1 MDIKIA
7 ANTNDILGEG
17 VIWNHKE
24 NALYWVDAFA
34 PAIRRLDYHTNK
46 IESWNTKEIIGS
58 LVFDNN
64 GKIIAGTESG
74 FVSISLNPWQ
84 KDILINPQKN
94 DGIIFNDGKCDR
106 KGRYFV
112 GTMHKDFIDNEGILW
127 QLDKDLNCRKI
138 DDNITVSNGLA
149 FSPDN
154 KIMYFADTRKDLV
167 YKYDYNLEE
176 GIATNKSI
184 FLSTSNRIGRVDG
197 ATVDISGN
205 YWAALIHESAIVC
218 FSPEGKEINKIELPV
233 KHPTM
238 CTFGG
243 PNLDRLYIVTSRKF
257 LKHNEINDLAG
268 SLFYVDGLNT
278 KGIEETF
285 FGG

>member
-84 KDILINPQKN
+84 KDILINPQKKT
-94 DGIIFNDGKCDR
+94 GIIFNDGKCDR

-112 GTMHKDFIDNEGILW
+112 GTMHKDFIDDEGILW

-167 YKYDYNLEE
+167 YKYDYNLDK
-176 GIATNKSI
+176 GIASNKSI
-184 FLSTSNRIGRVDG
+184 FLSTSNRIGRVDE
-197 ATVDISGN
+197 ATVDVSGN
-205 YWAALIHESAIVC
+205 YWAALIHESAVVC

-238 CTFGG
+238 C
-243 PNLDRLYIVTSRKF
+243 VWWS
-257 LKHNEINDLAG
+257 
-268 SLFYVDGLNT
+268 
-278 KGIEETF
+278 
-285 FGG
+285 

>member
-34 PAIRRLDYHTNK
+34 PAIRRLDYYTNK
-46 IESWNTKEIIGS
+46 IESWDTKEIIGS
-58 LVFDNN
+58 LVFDKN

-74 FVSISLNPWQ
+74 FVCISLNPWQ

-257 LKHNEINDLAG
+257 LKHNEQNDLAG